1 MLKLIRQLRKSEK
14 GVAFVEFAIAF
25 PILVIVVSGGVEVAN
40 LALVHVRLNQIA
52 ETAADNAARVR
63 TQMDE
68 ADISNIFTGVNLVGQ
83 SIGFTTKGRVVLSSI
98 QDNGLT
104 GSKHG
109 QWIRWQRCYGSYNVA
124 PSYGTEGTGKTDGA
138 LANGVGATGRRISAA
153 AGTAV
158 LFVEVTYRYD
168 PMIFRSF
175 VASRTLRYET
185 AFNVRERTNF
195 GITNAAGQTVHSC

>member
-1 MLKLIRQLRKSEK
+1 MLKLIRHLRRSEK
-14 GVAFVEFAIAF
+14 GVAFVEFALSF

-40 LALVHVRLNQIA
+40 LALVHVRLNHIA

-68 ADISNIFTGVNLVGQ
+68 ADINNIFTGVNLVGQ
-83 SIGFTTKGRVVLSSI
+83 PIDFTNKGRVILSSI
-98 QDNGLT
+98 QDNGLAGT
-104 GSKHG
+104 KHG

-124 PSYGTEGTGKTDGA
+124 PSYGTEGTGKTDGT
-138 LANGVGATGRRISAA
+138 LANGVGASGRRISAA
-153 AGTAV
+153 TGTAV

-195 GITNAAGQTVHSC
+195 GITNASGLTVHSC